1 MSGWS
6 IVAAKMSKGAEVYSQ
21 DQSFSRLEPVTS
33 YFCLIAPSQDS
44 LTRERAEQVASNVVV
59 MQTNGEDLSILGC
72 LALYRITLFVPPSL
86 PRLRCGIAVPLAGV
100 AKASITA
107 IRNLE

>member
-1 MSGWS
+1 
-6 IVAAKMSKGAEVYSQ
+6 MSKGAEVYSQ

-72 LALYRITLFVPPSL
+72 LALYRITLSVLFVPPSL

>member
-1 MSGWS
+1 
-6 IVAAKMSKGAEVYSQ
+6 
-21 DQSFSRLEPVTS
+21 
-33 YFCLIAPSQDS
+33 
-44 LTRERAEQVASNVVV
+44 

-72 LALYRITLFVPPSL
+72 LALYRITLSVLFVPPSL